1 MCTSVLRLRFGRG
14 LNEHMFKITF
24 DTEENEFRVNLHG
37 NFTGEYVP
45 AVEKALSP
53 HGYSRDKVILDLKN
67 VTLVDRA
74 AMGSLCG
81 PKLKDIRIRNT
92 PSYVTRWIEQ
102 ESS

>member
-1 MCTSVLRLRFGRG
+1 
-14 LNEHMFKITF
+14 MFKITF
-24 DTEENEFRVNLHG
+24 ETEENEFRVKLHG
-37 NFTGEYVP
+37 NFTGEYVS

-74 AMGSLCG
+74 AMELLRG
-81 PKLKDIRIRNT
+81 PKLEDIKTRNT

>member
-1 MCTSVLRLRFGRG
+1 
-14 LNEHMFKITF
+14 MFKITF
-24 DTEENEFRVNLHG
+24 ETEENEFRVNLHG
-37 NFTGEYVP
+37 NFTAEYVS

-53 HGYSRDKVILDLKN
+53 QRYSRDKVILDLTN

-74 AMGSLCG
+74 AMELLRG
-81 PKLKDIRIRNT
+81 PKLKGIKIRNT

>member
-1 MCTSVLRLRFGRG
+1 ML
-14 LNEHMFKITF
+14 KITF
-24 DTEENEFRVNLHG
+24 ETEENEFRVKLHG
-37 NFTGEYVP
+37 NFTGEYVS

-53 HGYSRDKVILDLKN
+53 RGHSRDNVILDLRN

-74 AMGSLCG
+74 AMELLRG
-81 PKLKDIRIRNT
+81 PKLKNLKITNT